1 MINII
6 LRLSRKHVLY
16 KGYVNLRYEWDPGCP
31 TRKDLVKKL
40 ENPLS
45 SNEYLL
51 LQWLWPLLRISSQV
65 SGMVGLASRVL
76 PFARLVSQ
84 LQNKRRW
91 RKSYSEAENIV
102 KVQVARALE
111 RGQDVRN
118 WLAEAK

>member
-1 MINII
+1 
-6 LRLSRKHVLY
+6 
-16 KGYVNLRYEWDPGCP
+16 
-31 TRKDLVKKL
+31 
-40 ENPLS
+40 LS

>member
-1 MINII
+1 MNICYYNGFG
-6 LRLSRKHVLY
+6 L
-16 KGYVNLRYEWDPGCP
+16 CF
-31 TRKDLVKKL
+31 
-40 ENPLS
+40 
-45 SNEYLL
+45 
-51 LQWLWPLLRISSQV
+51 
-65 SGMVGLASRVL
+65 GLAAK
-76 PFARLVSQ
+76 FQARLVSQ